1 MEAGPHEPELRVW
14 PVKSLRR
21 RGYHRAVNWTVDV
34 PIDQLPELPALPE
47 DLRHRLDAALS
58 KPALQQPSWDAD
70 QAKAMRTVLE
80 SVPPITVPTEIE
92 NLKVQ
97 LAAVARGEAFLLQGG
112 DCAETFVDNTEPH
125 IRANIRTL
133 LQMAVVLTYGASM
146 PVVKVARI
154 AGQYAKPRSSDTDAL
169 GGLKSYRGDMV
180 NGFAPRCRRARSRP
194 VAPGTGVREC
204 QCRDEPGAGAD
215 HLRYGIAA
223 EGARLEPR
231 IRPHLAGGGAR
242 YEALAGEIDRGLR
255 FMSACGVDDRNLQ
268 TAEIFAS
275 HEALVLD
282 YERALLRLSTEFE
295 EPRLY
300 DLSAHYVWIGERT
313 RQLDGA
319 HIAFVETIANPIGIK
334 IGPTTSP
341 ELAVE
346 YVEKLD
352 PHNQAGRLTLVSR
365 MGNQKVR
372 DALPPIIEKVQASG
386 HQVIW
391 QCDPMHG
398 NTHESSTGY
407 KTRHFDRIVDEVQGF
422 FEVHHA
428 LGTHPGG
435 IHVEITGEN
444 VTECLGGA
452 QDISDD
458 DLAGRYETACDP
470 RLNTQ
475 QSLELAFLVAEMLR
489 GLAPA
494 SSATRAGCCRASTR
508 RRRPSR
514 SA

>member
-1 MEAGPHEPELRVW
+1 M
-14 PVKSLRR
+14 
-21 RGYHRAVNWTVDV
+21 NWTVDV
-34 PIDQLPELPALPE
+34 PIEQLPSLPPLPA
-47 DLRHRLDAALS
+47 DLRARLDAALT
-58 KPALQQPSWDAD
+58 KPALQQPSWDPE
-70 QAKAMRTVLE
+70 QAAAMRTVLE
-80 SVPPITVPTEIE
+80 SVPPVTVPSEIE
-92 NLKVQ
+92 KLKSQ
-97 LAAVARGEAFLLQGG
+97 LADVALGKAFLLQGG

-169 GGLKSYRGDMV
+169 GLRSYRGDMV
-180 NGFAPRCRRARSRP
+180 NGFAPDAAVRDHDPSRLVRAYANAS
-194 VAPGTGVREC
+194 AAMNLVRALTSS
-204 QCRDEPGAGAD
+204 G
-215 HLRYGIAA
+215 
-223 EGARLEPR
+223 
-231 IRPHLAGGGAR
+231 LASLHQVHDWNREFVRTSPAGAR
-242 YEALAGEIDRGLR
+242 YETLAGEIDRGLK
-255 FMSACGVDDRNLQ
+255 FMTACGVNDRNLD
-268 TAEIFAS
+268 TAEIYAS

-282 YERALLRLSTEFE
+282 YERAMLRMDAEAVGG
-295 EPRLY
+295 PKLY

-319 HIAFVETIANPIGIK
+319 HVAFAEVIANPIGVK
-334 IGPTTSP
+334 IGPSTSP

-346 YVEKLD
+346 YVERLD
-352 PHNQAGRLTLVSR
+352 PNNEPGRLTLVSR
-365 MGNQKVR
+365 MGNGKVR
-372 DALPPIIEKVQASG
+372 DVLPAIIEKVEASG
-386 HQVIW
+386 HHVIW

-422 FEVHHA
+422 FEVHRA

-435 IHVEITGEN
+435 MHVEITGEN

-452 QDISDD
+452 QDISDS
-458 DLAGRYETACDP
+458 DLSGRYETACDP

-489 GLAPA
+489 D
-494 SSATRAGCCRASTR
+494 
-508 RRRPSR
+508 
-514 SA
+514 